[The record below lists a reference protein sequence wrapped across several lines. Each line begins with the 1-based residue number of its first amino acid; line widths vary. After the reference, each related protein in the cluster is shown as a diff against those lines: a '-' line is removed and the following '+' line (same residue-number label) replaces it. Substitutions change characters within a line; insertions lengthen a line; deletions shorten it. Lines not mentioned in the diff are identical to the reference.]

1 MQNSYTLPG
10 RRPNQRNI
18 VIKRFRKGTV
28 RGCGSGDANI
38 GLTNSARRHWRFGL
52 FWAGLWRRPL
62 PASTS
67 AMSSTTAV
75 RRRHSRLSSTFSL
88 GMIGTTP
95 GPVHLVAVA
104 GGLET

>member
-1 MQNSYTLPG
+1 
-10 RRPNQRNI
+10 
-18 VIKRFRKGTV
+18 
-28 RGCGSGDANI
+28 
-38 GLTNSARRHWRFGL
+38 
-52 FWAGLWRRPL
+52 
-62 PASTS
+62 
-67 AMSSTTAV
+67 MSSTTAV